1 MGDAVISDFDSGFDR
16 RALLAVELIDAVGG
30 QLVSRGVGVRANV
43 LRRAPIVSRSGRF
56 VWLREED
63 RWPTQIDVDVGRLPY
78 EKTSRSVKRPA
89 DIDKPTPA
97 ERVVTIVLQPT
108 QAYDFPD
115 GVTAL
120 RGCVLDGNGTQA
132 SPVQGARVS
141 LLSSTKD
148 FGDAVM
154 PRPVSITAE
163 DGGFFFFLPGVARD
177 LERPLSNGYPPRFL
191 PVVLQV
197 EHAGQ
202 TRVTGAKFRFL
213 EGAPPGCIREGMPL
227 RATVALKWWVMEPG
241 AQ

>member
-1 MGDAVISDFDSGFDR
+1 MGNAVNSDFDSGFDR
-16 RALLAVELIDAVGG
+16 RTLLAVELVDAVDG
-30 QLVSRGVGVRANV
+30 QLVSRGVGVRADV

-78 EKTSRSVKRPA
+78 ENASSSVKRPA
-89 DIDKPTPA
+89 DIDKPTLA

-108 QAYDFPD
+108 RAYDFPD

-120 RGCVLDGNGTQA
+120 RGCVLDGNGAQS

-148 FGDAVM
+148 FGGEVM

-177 LERPLSNGYPPRFL
+177 FERPLSNGYPPRFL

-197 EHAGQ
+197 EHASQ

-213 EGAPPGCIREGMPL
+213 EGAPPGCIRVGMPL
-227 RATVALKWWVMEPG
+227 QATVALKWWEMEPG